1 MTEEK
6 TKSLEAVL
14 TGLVTFLNIG
24 AMIIARGVI
33 FPPEE
38 RPPGVKL
45 VPEGMILRST
55 YPTLP
60 IFHVSINNRTALVL
74 YSIILYLK
82 SSLSWSLQS
91 SIIRCHTASIYL
103 THISCLY
110 PHLHRQGCD
119 GPSSPSDAILQA
131 FIHARS
137 ITSND

>member
-1 MTEEK
+1 MK
-6 TKSLEAVL
+6 KDQIFKAVL
-14 TGLVTFLNIG
+14 TGLVTFLDVG
-24 AMIIARGVI
+24 GMIIAKGVI
-33 FPPEE
+33 FPPKE
-38 RPPGVKL
+38 RLPGVKL

-119 GPSSPSDAILQA
+119 GPSLHSDVILQA

>member
-1 MTEEK
+1 
-6 TKSLEAVL
+6 
-14 TGLVTFLNIG
+14 
-24 AMIIARGVI
+24 MIIARGVI

-38 RPPGVKL
+38 RLPGVRL

-55 YPTLP
+55 YHSLP

-91 SIIRCHTASIYL
+91 SIIRCHTASICL

-110 PHLHRQGCD
+110 PHLHRRGCD
-119 GPSSPSDAILQA
+119 GPSLPSDAILQA

-137 ITSND
+137 ITSNDQSQKCVMSPSSL